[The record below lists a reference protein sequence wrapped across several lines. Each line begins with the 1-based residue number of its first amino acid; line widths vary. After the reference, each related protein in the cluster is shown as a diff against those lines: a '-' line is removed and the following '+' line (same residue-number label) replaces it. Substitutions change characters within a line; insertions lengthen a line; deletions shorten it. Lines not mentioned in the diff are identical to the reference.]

1 MEEESKKI
9 TKIVINTEDELT
21 DIVTSILESP
31 NERIVLTFAE
41 DSDLLISPINLKVI
55 QETADEQGKYLIV
68 QIIKNPTGVRN
79 ANAIG
84 ITTVE
89 TTALPTEDIWE
100 KEVSKRTERLTPKP
114 IEKQEEPLPVEEQEE
129 REQEEKEEIKT
140 VEDHGISIDEDLPEK
155 ERVEEVTEPES
166 PQEEEKEEQE
176 EEKKDLPTKTFSLKG
191 IKEKVLPVS
200 SKEKFK
206 REGKKLNPKTKK
218 LLMLIGVALVL
229 LLGLGG
235 FIYYRTAPYVKIRM
249 YIQSREASIERI
261 FTGDENIKEVNFEE
275 EKIPIKRETVEKD
288 RSSTIKATGTAY
300 KGEKAKGTINIV
312 ALDPEECSDETPRT
326 LEAGHTIISSG
337 GKVFKIDAQ
346 VIFKC
351 DKPMQTVGITAN
363 DIGEEYNLPQTT
375 SFSIQGYSGT
385 QLKGLASQ
393 AITGGSKEQYT
404 VLTQA
409 DVNSAVEELKKIAM
423 EEGERDLK
431 DKSGGSWE
439 IIGDSIKSEEAKD
452 SIKTD
457 KKVGEEAKEVTL
469 NLKITST
476 ATFFMKDGFDE
487 KVSELLT
494 NEAQEKNLFET
505 DKNLEL
511 TLSDE
516 VEKEITVVENTPESI
531 KIKLVAKASVKP
543 KIEKQTV
550 IDAIKG
556 KKWADGMEILKGF
569 VFSDKETEVVF
580 EPPSFPKNL
589 KYFPTRQGGI
599 FIEFKEVL

>member
-114 IEKQEEPLPVEEQEE
+114 IEKQEEPLPVEEKKES
-129 REQEEKEEIKT
+129 EEIKA
-140 VEDHGISIDEDLPEK
+140 VEDHGISIDEDLPTED
-155 ERVEEVTEPES
+155 RITEPQP
-166 PQEEEKEEQE
+166 PQEQE
-176 EEKKDLPTKTFSLKG
+176 EGEQKEEKKELPTKTFSLKG

-249 YIQSREASIERI
+249 YIQSREATIERI

-556 KKWADGMEILKGF
+556 KKWADGMEILKDF

>member
-1 MEEESKKI
+1 
-9 TKIVINTEDELT
+9 
-21 DIVTSILESP
+21 
-31 NERIVLTFAE
+31 
-41 DSDLLISPINLKVI
+41 
-55 QETADEQGKYLIV
+55 
-68 QIIKNPTGVRN
+68 
-79 ANAIG
+79 
-84 ITTVE
+84 
-89 TTALPTEDIWE
+89 
-100 KEVSKRTERLTPKP
+100 
-114 IEKQEEPLPVEEQEE
+114 
-129 REQEEKEEIKT
+129 
-140 VEDHGISIDEDLPEK
+140 
-155 ERVEEVTEPES
+155 
-166 PQEEEKEEQE
+166 
-176 EEKKDLPTKTFSLKG
+176 LKG

-206 REGKKLNPKTKK
+206 REGKKLTPKSKK

-229 LLGLGG
+229 LLGLGS

-249 YIQSREASIERI
+249 YIQSREATIERI

-363 DIGEEYNLPQTT
+363 DIGEEYNLSQTT

-469 NLKITST
+469 NLK
-476 ATFFMKDGFDE
+476 
-487 KVSELLT
+487 
-494 NEAQEKNLFET
+494 
-505 DKNLEL
+505 
-511 TLSDE
+511 
-516 VEKEITVVENTPESI
+516 EITVVENTPESI